1 MTSSASNAH
10 CRSHTALRP
19 VSWRPRR
26 LILGL
31 ALAVTLLGGCRVVGP
46 TYSKPPAVGL
56 APEFKEPGPTTFK
69 KTDGWKAAQPGDQS
83 LRGKWWESFN
93 DSQLNA
99 LEEQIDLAN
108 QTLKAADANF
118 RTARAA
124 IGFYRANEAPTLSV
138 GPVVGAVR
146 NSAHQPYF
154 NAANANNGVGDF
166 VLPVDFSYEVDLW
179 GSIRRSVTAAKEQA
193 QASDSDLESA
203 RLSLHAEL
211 AIDYFDL
218 RADDAQK
225 KLLDDTVQAYRE
237 ALQLTED
244 RYNGGAA
251 PLSDVTQAR
260 TQLQTAEVQDSDV
273 TIQRAQYEHAIG
285 VLTGQAPAALTLAA
299 EPVTVNPPAIPVI
312 PGALPSQ
319 LLERRPDIAGS
330 ERRMAAANEQ
340 IGIAQAAFYPTLN
353 LSAQGGLIGTSLVNI
368 FSWPSRFF
376 AVGPV
381 LSQTLYDHG
390 RRRAS
395 SDIALAQ
402 YDATVANYQQATL
415 AAFQQV
421 EDSLAALRVLETE
434 AEQQR
439 ASTESA
445 QQSLDLFKTRYEGG
459 VDTYLQVVT
468 SQTTALVNQR
478 NDIEIMR
485 RRLEASILLIK
496 ALGGGWT
503 TAQLPTL

>member
-1 MTSSASNAH
+1 MICCDMNL
-10 CRSHTALRP
+10 RSLLRRVPFGPRKPILCVAL
-19 VSWRPRR
+19 S
-26 LILGL
+26 LI
-31 ALAVTLLGGCRVVGP
+31 LLGGCRVGP
-46 TYSKPPAVGL
+46 TYSKPPAAGL
-56 APEFKEPGPTTFK
+56 APEFKEPGPVNFK
-69 KTDGWKAAQPGDQS
+69 ETDGWKAAQPGDQL

-93 DSQLNA
+93 DARLNS

-108 QTLKAADANF
+108 QTLKAADADY
-118 RTARAA
+118 RAARAS
-124 IGFYRANEAPTLSV
+124 IGLYRANEMPTLSV
-138 GPVVGAVR
+138 GPGVGVLR
-146 NSAHQPYF
+146 NSANQPYF

-166 VLPVDFSYEVDLW
+166 LLPLDLSYEVDLW
-179 GSIRRSVTAAKEQA
+179 GRIRRSVTAAKERA
-193 QASDSDLESA
+193 QASDADLENA

-211 AIDYFDL
+211 AIDYFNL

-225 KLLDDTVQAYRE
+225 KLLGDTVAAYTQ
-237 ALQLTED
+237 ALQLTQD
-244 RYNGGAA
+244 RYSGGAS

-273 TIQRAQYEHAIG
+273 TIQRARYEHAIA
-285 VLTGQAPAALTLAA
+285 VLTGQAPATLTLAP
-299 EPVTVNPPAIPVI
+299 EPVTMNPPAIPAI

-319 LLERRPDIAGS
+319 LLERRPDIAVD

-340 IGIAQAAFYPTLN
+340 IGIAEAAFYPSLN
-353 LSAQGGLIGTSLVNI
+353 LSVQGGLRGTSLVNL
-368 FSWPSRFF
+368 FSLPSRFF
-376 AVGPV
+376 AVGP
-381 LSQTLYDHG
+381 LLNQTLYDHG
-390 RRRAS
+390 RRRAGS
-395 SDIALAQ
+395 EIALAQ
-402 YDATVANYQQATL
+402 YDATVANYRQTTL
-415 AAFQQV
+415 TAFQQV

-445 QQSLDLFKTRYEGG
+445 QQSLDLFRTRYEGG

-468 SQTTALVNQR
+468 SQTTALQNQR

-503 TAQLPTL
+503 TVQLPKL